1 MHTFRYYDVEA
12 SVVGHDLSRGNA
24 SFTRVKRAAVIENE
38 TRYLAD
44 SMAEAGIAEED
55 EARALATRLLGSN
68 ADGAMEGLDDSEDLD
83 DAEVVDPET
92 GEIIERVGL

>member
-1 MHTFRYYDVEA
+1 
-12 SVVGHDLSRGNA
+12 
-24 SFTRVKRAAVIENE
+24 
-38 TRYLAD
+38 
-44 SMAEAGIAEED
+44 MAEAGIAEED